1 MQITGK
7 LFRVLFTAGVL
18 AGAPT
23 TLLAESASPT
33 GDSADFLAGT
43 NVYDPSAGGQK
54 LFGNLSVIYSKET
67 RQDCSSG
74 TCIDRSWVK
83 NAFISLTMDS
93 GNVRLPFTTDYLNGP
108 PSHSDGFWLN
118 TNRLEQ
124 VDVMINLV
132 RRKVIPFFYRCS
144 ADVAGSCPGFKVK
157 AISNFQYTTGLPLVP
172 KDPLSGGFSADIT
185 LAVQ

>member
-1 MQITGK
+1 MRITRK
-7 LFRVLFTAGVL
+7 LFRVLLVAML

-23 TLLAESASPT
+23 ALLAESASQT
-33 GDSADFLAGT
+33 GDAADFLAGT

-54 LFGNLSVIYSKET
+54 IFGTLTVVYSKET
-67 RQDCSSG
+67 RLDCRSG
-74 TCIDRSWVK
+74 TCIDGSWVK

-118 TNRLEQ
+118 TNRVEQ
-124 VDVMINLV
+124 VDVMLNLMK
-132 RRKVIPFFYRCS
+132 RKVIPFFYRCS

-157 AISNFQYTTGLPLVP
+157 AISNFVFTGGQPLVP
-172 KDPLSGGFSADIT
+172 RDPLSGGFSADIT
-185 LAVQ
+185 FAVQ